1 MAKRKQSQ
9 AQLDNLKLGEGFN
22 STEIARKA
30 QEKSVKARAEYKSLK
45 QRIMDNVTPEQWN
58 EMIAALVAKGMS
70 GDVRAFEILR
80 DTAGEKPSDKVELD
94 GGMAFYLDGI
104 GDDISG

>member
-1 MAKRKQSQ
+1 MAKRKMNPAS
-9 AQLDNLKLGEGFN
+9 LENLKPRFDSN
-22 STEIARKA
+22 CTEIAQKA
-30 QEKSVKARAEYKSLK
+30 QEKSVEARKAYKSLK

>member
-9 AQLDNLKLGEGFN
+9 AQLDNLKRNFS
-22 STEIARKA
+22 STEIAQRA
-30 QEKSVKARAEYKSLK
+30 QEKSVEARKAYKSLK
-45 QRIMDNVTPEQWN
+45 QRILDNISAEDWDM
-58 EMIAALVAKGMS
+58 MIAALAEKGKG

-80 DTAGEKPSDKVELD
+80 DSAGEKPTEKVELD
-94 GGMAFYLDGI
+94 GGVSFYLDGI